1 MVAISVLVVADTTA
15 DLRSAERR
23 SPFAMGAGL
32 ESAPAGTPKDLH
44 IDTTFTPVPL
54 GRKSADA
61 GPEMA
66 AAGESE
72 QYVLRGTIDSADI
85 DRYGEARDG
94 MRIFAD
100 PAVGLTQPAKPSCP
114 GAPPH
119 GTASTIRG
127 LLRVDALQAQGLN
140 GEGVAIAIVDTGIN
154 LAHLRRQG
162 LAPRLDPHIHW
173 SPAQASRPGHNS
185 LDHGTMC
192 AHAASIAAPQAVF
205 LDFPVLQ
212 SSRAGGSV
220 MDGFLSD
227 AVQAYGVL
235 LAMMMLDQEVRPYHA
250 LVINNSWGMFHPSWD
265 FPLGHPGRY
274 ADNPDHPF
282 NEIVGVL
289 AGAGA
294 DILFAAGNCGQDCP
308 DGRCQGLTVG
318 QITGAN
324 SHPAVLSVAGNDI
337 DRDIVGYSSGGPGAL
352 SNVKPDISAYTH
364 YLGSEAFGDGSADG
378 GTSTACP
385 LAAGCIAA
393 LRTNRPPGETGS
405 AELFDTVRA
414 TAIQPPGQVGW
425 DDRFGFGVINP
436 VDAAAALSATV

>member
-1 MVAISVLVVADTTA
+1 
-15 DLRSAERR
+15 
-23 SPFAMGAGL
+23 MGARV
-32 ESAPAGTPKDLH
+32 ESAPPGTPEDLH
-44 IDTTFTPVPL
+44 IDTSFTPVPL
-54 GRKSADA
+54 GRRTDDA
-61 GPEMA
+61 GPVMA
-66 AAGESE
+66 PAGESE
-72 QYVLRGTIDSADI
+72 QYILRGTIDSADI
-85 DRYGEARDG
+85 DRYADLQDG

-100 PAVGLTQPAKPSCP
+100 PAIGLTQPAKPICP
-114 GAPPH
+114 GAPAH
-119 GTASTIRG
+119 GTASSVRG
-127 LLRVDALQAQGLN
+127 LLRVDTLQEQGLN
-140 GEGVAIAIVDTGIN
+140 GEGVALAIVDTGIN

-162 LAPRLDPHIHW
+162 LAPKLDPHIQW
-173 SPAQASRPGHNS
+173 SPAQAARPGHNS
-185 LDHGTMC
+185 VDHGTMC
-192 AHAASIAAPQAVF
+192 AHAASIAAPQAVL

-212 SSRAGGSV
+212 STSGGGSV

-235 LAMMMLDQEVRPYHA
+235 LAMMMLAQDARPYHA

-265 FPLGHPGRY
+265 FPPGHPGRY
-274 ADNPDHPF
+274 ADNPNHPF

-294 DILFAAGNCGQDCP
+294 DILFAAGNCGHDCP

-324 SHPAVLSVAGNDI
+324 SHPAVLSVAGNDV
-337 DRDIVGYSSGGPGAL
+337 DHDIVGYSSGGPGAL

-385 LAAGCIAA
+385 VAAGCIAA
-393 LRTNRPPGETGS
+393 LRTNRRPEDTSS
-405 AELFDTVRA
+405 ADLFDAVRA
-414 TAIQPPGQVGW
+414 SATQPSGQVGW

-436 VDAAAALSATV
+436 VDTAAALSATV